1 MNNVDVSRPIIT
13 PEVEFVEQSFDDPG
27 VYPSNAGSGPMRSS
41 SYCTVEGG
49 FKIQYNDSQM
59 STIAVD
65 IELVADFI
73 PMTADEVFALSVAD
87 AGSEAA
93 ALAKWTE
100 FIYEEVSGAD
110 LGDSRMT
117 ITTINVTKYLG
128 FGLFVVD
135 IVDAL
140 ID

>member
-1 MNNVDVSRPIIT
+1 MNNVDVSRPVIT
-13 PEVEFVEQSFDDPG
+13 PEVEYIVNTFDDPG

-41 SYCTVEGG
+41 SYYTIEGG
-49 FKIQYNDSQM
+49 FKIGYSDAQM
-59 STIAVD
+59 STIAAD
-65 IELVADFI
+65 MELVPDFVS
-73 PMTADEVFALSVAD
+73 MTADEVFALSVD
-87 AGSEAA
+87 VAGTEAN

-100 FIYEEVSGAD
+100 FIYEEVTGAE
-110 LGDSRMT
+110 LGDDRV
-117 ITTINVTKYLG
+117 TINTIKVTKYLG

>member
-1 MNNVDVSRPIIT
+1 MNSVDVSRPVII

-49 FKIQYNDSQM
+49 FLVKYNDEQM
-59 STIAVD
+59 STIAAD
-65 IELVADFI
+65 IELVPNFI
-73 PMTADEVFALSVAD
+73 SMTADQVFALSVAW
-87 AGSEAA
+87 AGTEAL

-110 LGDSRMT
+110 LGDCRMT
-117 ITTINVTKYLG
+117 IITINVTKYLG